1 MPKTFLTNA
10 ELCEILRCSH
20 STLWRMRRDIPGF
33 PHPYRLRRRLLWSTE
48 QVVKAMA
55 LVS

>member
-48 QVVKAMA
+48 QVVEAMA
-55 LVS
+55 FVS